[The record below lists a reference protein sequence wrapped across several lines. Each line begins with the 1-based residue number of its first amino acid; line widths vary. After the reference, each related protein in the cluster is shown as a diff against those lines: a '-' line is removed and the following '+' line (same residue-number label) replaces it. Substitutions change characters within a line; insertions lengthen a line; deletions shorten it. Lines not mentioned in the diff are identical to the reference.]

1 MREERRTPLHELPAL
16 VPRQGMHV
24 VSSLVLVLILVLLVH
39 VGNQVGHSLHELG
52 LHGHQLFHGQRWRR
66 WWWVGVAGV
75 VGIVGIHYKKCVI
88 F

>member
-52 LHGHQLFHGQRWRR
+52 LHGHQLFHGKGGGGGGGLALQ
-66 WWWVGVAGV
+66 VLLVLLV
-75 VGIVGIHYKKCVI
+75 LLP